1 MSALHNR
8 QQGFALMTV
17 MLVVALV
24 AIIVSQMLYQ
34 QRLDVLRSQNML
46 NQAQSLAVANGLEV
60 WVKQGLALDGESNN
74 FDHLNEEWARPMPP
88 IPFAGGQIAG
98 SLSDLQ
104 GRLNLNNVMETDETK
119 RLAWQKLLQRYFERQ
134 QLSPDLVDVVTDWVD
149 ADNTISPM
157 GAESETYLLR
167 QPPYRTANQPMVL
180 VQELALL
187 KGFDASIMQQLL
199 PDLAALPLV
208 TQINV
213 NTAPAKVI
221 EALAD
226 WMTPELVKAWEA
238 ERLVNPVEQV
248 AGFRL
253 FMQQETQFDIAEVNR
268 DLPDTMLTTQS
279 QYFLLE
285 GQITFGVSEQ
295 SLSAVLYRASDHQVS
310 LVQRW
315 FGILEAPATQIE
327 GERSDEQ

>member
-1 MSALHNR
+1 MICQCHK

-60 WVKQGLALDGESNN
+60 WVKQGLTLDGESNN
-74 FDHLNEEWARPMPP
+74 SDHLNEEWARPMPP

-104 GRLNLNNVMETDETK
+104 GRLNLNNVMETDEAK
-119 RLAWQKLLQRYFERQ
+119 RLAWQKILQRYFERQ
-134 QLSPDLVDVVTDWVD
+134 QLSPELVDVVTDWVD

-187 KGFDASIMQQLL
+187 KGFDAAIMQQLL

-295 SLSAVLYRASDHQVS
+295 SLSAVLYRATDHRVS
-310 LVQRW
+310 LIQRW
-315 FGILEAPATQIE
+315 FGILEAPATETE
-327 GERSDEQ
+327 GNRSDEQ